1 MLFFLA
7 QLEVEIIKK
16 LERSDLLRFYDYYIS
31 PRSIN
36 RRKLA
41 LHVNPSAL
49 AFQKPISAVA
59 SEDELAVM
67 TGEELPSTADKEQT
81 EAAIAIIPEL
91 SQAVK
96 LTEQPIIIDTL
107 TGTNSNEATTVLPKK
122 EINLPKVKSFII
134 NINLYF
140 SFQDRMD

>member
-1 MLFFLA
+1 
-7 QLEVEIIKK
+7 
-16 LERSDLLRFYDYYIS
+16 
-31 PRSIN
+31 
-36 RRKLA
+36 
-41 LHVNPSAL
+41 
-49 AFQKPISAVA
+49 
-59 SEDELAVM
+59 M

-81 EAAIAIIPEL
+81 EVAIAIIPEL

-107 TGTNSNEATTVLPKK
+107 TGTNSNETTTVPPKK

-134 NINLYF
+134 NINLYL